1 MPLRA
6 ENRVT
11 FAPHFRD
18 PRGRSFLRHF
28 ETLVSLYIRRDLR
41 IFDDPFHSTVLQHD
55 ATFAIFST
63 GQAVL
68 PGRGHTY
75 WSGTTWS
82 GHRVTFAENPA
93 PRGPENPSA
102 RADLCKQ

>member
-1 MPLRA
+1 MYDG
-6 ENRVT
+6 T
-11 FAPHFRD
+11 
-18 PRGRSFLRHF
+18 
-28 ETLVSLYIRRDLR
+28 
-41 IFDDPFHSTVLQHD
+41 FHSTVLQHD

-68 PGRGHTY
+68 PGRGLRTG
-75 WSGTTWS
+75 SGLTWS

-102 RADLCKQ
+102 RADLCK